1 MEVGMGEK
9 INWNYVVQ
17 ALDGPSL
24 SAAGNVE
31 VDAYDKLEVTI
42 ADNATQQVDLVPS
55 ASMSLLIINP
65 ASPGEDLSYKVNGN
79 DVKLDGPQVLIGAGA
94 VSLIGG
100 ATNLTFTNN
109 TGADAVIEILIGR
122 DATP

>member
-1 MEVGMGEK
+1 MAEK

-24 SAAGNVE
+24 SAAGDVE
-31 VDAYDKLEVTI
+31 VDGYDKLKVTL

-55 ASMSLLIINP
+55 AAMLLLIINP
-65 ASPGEDLSYKVNGN
+65 ASPSADLSYEVNGN
-79 DVKLDGPQVLIGAGA
+79 DVMLDGPQVFIGTGA

-100 ATNLTFTNN
+100 ATNLTFTNK

-122 DATP
+122 DTTP